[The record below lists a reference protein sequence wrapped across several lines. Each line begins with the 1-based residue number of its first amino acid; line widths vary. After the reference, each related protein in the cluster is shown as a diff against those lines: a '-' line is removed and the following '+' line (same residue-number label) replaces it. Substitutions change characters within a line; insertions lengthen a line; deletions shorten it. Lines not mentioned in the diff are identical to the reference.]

1 MHVLK
6 QHEKLLSLLNEPKV
20 LNPVSEK
27 YTLFRYKLKNSFS
40 NLPEISYIQEC
51 VNFKRWSGY
60 Y

>member
-51 VNFKRWSGY
+51 VNFKR
-60 Y
+60 